1 MISKRATCNFK
12 ELNSFLV
19 TIRSLFNYFLL
30 AHLLQ
35 VTGIVG
41 EFGETMALSEAIP
54 AGMDSQTWLKALEK
68 SMKTTLMRNFTK
80 CLINTWS
87 RTEDD
92 TVVSDFVEK
101 GEWLQIMKVAFY
113 TYMF

>member
-1 MISKRATCNFK
+1 VISKRATCNFK

-68 SMKTTLMRNFTK
+68 SMKTTLMMNFTK